1 MKMNKR
7 ILFLLFMIFTFT
19 LTACQ
24 KKAEPADTPDE
35 DEIIKEATEY
45 FEQMRAGDFETFYNA
60 LPEGVKKQTKSPKT
74 IQKAWDEAAEK
85 AGGLPEDSEPEVT
98 CYGTEKSDQIRVE
111 FVIPCEKEDF
121 KVLINYD
128 SSGRLY
134 NYVIWKNN

>member
-60 LPEGVKKQTKSPKT
+60 LPEGVKNRQSLLKPYRRHGMKQQKKPGDCRKT
-74 IQKAWDEAAEK
+74 VNRK
-85 AGGLPEDSEPEVT
+85 
-98 CYGTEKSDQIRVE
+98 
-111 FVIPCEKEDF
+111 
-121 KVLINYD
+121 
-128 SSGRLY
+128 
-134 NYVIWKNN
+134 